1 MLDTATFCRVAK
13 VVAPK
18 KAALAAA
25 EEEYKTLMAGL
36 AEKKAQLAEVVA
48 RVKALEEKLQEM
60 QASNGRYS
68 AGFGVLGSGI
78 VGTSALLNSGT
89 CCCVYVG
96 VQERCVA
103 GFKIVL

>member
-1 MLDTATFCRVAK
+1 MPEYVTSCLASLILLPMTSTGTLCRVAK

-60 QASNGRYS
+60 QASTYS
-68 AGFGVLGSGI
+68 
-78 VGTSALLNSGT
+78 NSN
-89 CCCVYVG
+89 
-96 VQERCVA
+96 ERMCHTLFWSSPV
-103 GFKIVL
+103 I